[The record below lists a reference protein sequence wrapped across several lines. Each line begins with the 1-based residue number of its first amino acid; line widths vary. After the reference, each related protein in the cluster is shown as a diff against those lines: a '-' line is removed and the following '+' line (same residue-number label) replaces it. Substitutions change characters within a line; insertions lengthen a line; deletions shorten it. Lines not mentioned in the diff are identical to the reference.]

1 MKTEDIIINLKKMA
15 SNEKFWMYD
24 VTQLFR
30 SYELLP
36 SPEDSLS
43 AKLNTI
49 TRLALI
55 VCIVIAAYKPVLAFS
70 TLILVM
76 VVTMSV
82 YSGAVADP
90 TIEGFE
96 PGIIEGLTPATFG
109 RWAGLRPADPSTGG
123 SNQQLYEFMREY
135 NSIRHPDLNK
145 VGFPTTQKRFCNDA
159 VPLEY
164 GLAHI
169 SPNQE
174 LVGGPNPKTKIPPL
188 VAAPSHDLDSWRNN
202 DFVVHSQINKE
213 TNFDSDKAGY
223 NCGILPTKCEDCMY
237 VPCQCKVLRGQRL
250 RATPAGDLTERS
262 SACGVRATEGG
273 AEPRKPAGDRRS
285 LAARS
290 LAAKGGMTMQDIPE
304 DLGPLPE
311 VTISNEI
318 EEDPMINR
326 NGDVIEG
333 FREDLH
339 MDTQRSPGSRGR
351 RRRGERHPDVVTN
364 RPPGSGRP
372 EGRGRRRPGGGRPGG
387 IPPGFFAHRRQI
399 IHDLI
404 NNLGDNEPN
413 KHKPYIRKY
422 VRDVLFDRELGEVS
436 DLEIDE
442 IIGEIDKSLHPK
454 KNDSS
459 DIAPCFESPRRDN
472 IITQTLQP
480 GVFQKSHIGEPIQ
493 SNIGI
498 SYTQE
503 WGPTEVQE
511 TNDMI
516 KYTMRDPKNAII
528 TPQIKEEVIG
538 QDHANVYDPRFTGYG
553 TSYRVYT
560 DRLTGRSKFFYDDV
574 EAITMPNYVTR
585 SKVDVFPWA
594 NTYGPDTMMSQ
605 SEGDEYRQL
614 ANNAFTDSALTFR
627 TEMQER
633 LMRKRN
639 AELWQRRV
647 APISTMG
654 RLGSSMKS
662 CL

>member
-1 MKTEDIIINLKKMA
+1 MA

-96 PGIIEGLTPATFG
+96 PGPIEGINRATNLYGSSNDPYGLTVSHDAPN
-109 RWAGLRPADPSTGG
+109 PSTGCG

-135 NSIRHPDLNK
+135 NSTRYPDLNK

-164 GLAHI
+164 GPDHV

-174 LVGGPNPKTKIPPL
+174 LVGGPNPKTRVPPL

-202 DFVVHSQINKE
+202 DFAVHSHINKE
-213 TNFDSDKAGY
+213 TNFDAEKSGY

-237 VPCQCKVLRGQRL
+237 VPCQCKVLRGQRNQ
-250 RATPAGDLTERS
+250 RPRGMMNYDDLD
-262 SACGVRATEGG
+262 G
-273 AEPRKPAGDRRS
+273 
-285 LAARS
+285 L
-290 LAAKGGMTMQDIPE
+290 
-304 DLGPLPE
+304 
-311 VTISNEI
+311 
-318 EEDPMINR
+318 EEETTDNSMV
-326 NGDVIEG
+326 NGDVVEG
-333 FREDLH
+333 FNGH
-339 MDTQRSPGSRGR
+339 IGARSFSHGRSAIGPQGGAYGGRRVGGHTRTVINSRRGEGRGR
-351 RRRGERHPDVVTN
+351 RDIVTN
-364 RPPGSGRP
+364 RPPASVGRSA
-372 EGRGRRRPGGGRPGG
+372 ERPGGPGR
-387 IPPGFFAHRRQI
+387 INREQRRQI
-399 IHDLI
+399 ISDIINDLG
-404 NNLGDNEPN
+404 NNEPK
-413 KHKPYIRKY
+413 KHKPYIRRY
-422 VRDVLFDRELGEVS
+422 VRDVFLNRRLGDVN
-436 DLEIDE
+436 DIEIDE
-442 IIGEIDKSLHPK
+442 IIEEIEARFLMTPRQEEESESP
-454 KNDSS
+454 

-511 TNDMI
+511 TDNMI
-516 KYTMRDPKNAII
+516 KYTMRDPTNAII

-553 TSYRVYT
+553 TSYRSYT
-560 DRLTGRSKFFYDDV
+560 DQLTGRPKFFYDDV
-574 EAITMPNYVTR
+574 DAITMPNYVTR

-594 NTYGPDTMMSQ
+594 NTYGPDKMMSA

-627 TEMQER
+627 TELQER

>member
-1 MKTEDIIINLKKMA
+1 MA

-55 VCIVIAAYKPVLAFS
+55 VCIVIAAYKPALAFS

-76 VVTMSV
+76 VITMSV

-96 PGIIEGLTPATFG
+96 PGPIERITDFGSRRASNDPYGLTVSHDAPNPA
-109 RWAGLRPADPSTGG
+109 AGCG

-135 NSIRHPDLNK
+135 TASRYPDLNK

-164 GLAHI
+164 GPDHV

-174 LVGGPNPKTKIPPL
+174 LAGGPNPKTRVPPL

-213 TNFDSDKAGY
+213 TNFDAEKSGY

-237 VPCQCKVLRGQRL
+237 VPCQCKVLKGQSNQRPRGMMINS
-250 RATPAGDLTERS
+250 AG
-262 SACGVRATEGG
+262 
-273 AEPRKPAGDRRS
+273 
-285 LAARS
+285 
-290 LAAKGGMTMQDIPE
+290 PE
-304 DLGPLPE
+304 ENESFPE
-311 VTISNEI
+311 VTLVQ
-318 EEDPMINR
+318 EEMGDFM
-326 NGDVIEG
+326 NGDVVEG
-333 FREDLH
+333 FSE
-339 MDTQRSPGSRGR
+339 QFSENISRSAIGPRGGSFGSAGHSSSAFGGGR
-351 RRRGERHPDVVTN
+351 VGGHTRTMINSRRGERPNIVTN
-364 RPPGSGRP
+364 KPADKSRMNH
-372 EGRGRRRPGGGRPGG
+372 EQ
-387 IPPGFFAHRRQI
+387 RRQI
-399 IHDLI
+399 IKDLV
-404 NNLGDNEPN
+404 NEFGDVKPQ
-413 KHKPYIRKY
+413 HKPYIRRR
-422 VRDVLFDRELGEVS
+422 VRDVFLDRRLGDVS

-442 IIGEIDKSLHPK
+442 IIEEITNRFVMTPKQKEKSEVPK
-454 KNDSS
+454 
-459 DIAPCFESPRRDN
+459 ITPCFESPRRDN

-511 TNDMI
+511 TDDMI
-516 KYTMRDPKNAII
+516 KYTMHDPKNTII
-528 TPQIKEEVIG
+528 TPEIKKEVIS

-553 TSYRVYT
+553 TSYRSYT
-560 DRLTGRSKFFYDDV
+560 DQLTGRPKFFYDDV
-574 EAITMPNYVTR
+574 DAITMPNYVTR

-594 NTYGPDTMMSQ
+594 NTYGPDKMMSA

-627 TEMQER
+627 TELQER

>member
-1 MKTEDIIINLKKMA
+1 MA

-30 SYELLP
+30 SFDLLP

-55 VCIVIAAYKPVLAFS
+55 VCIVIAAYKPALAFS
-70 TLILVM
+70 TLILIM

-96 PGIIEGLTPATFG
+96 PGPNDPYGLTVSHDAPNPS
-109 RWAGLRPADPSTGG
+109 AGCGTK
-123 SNQQLYEFMREY
+123 QQLYEFMREY
-135 NSIRHPDLNK
+135 NSTKLRSAGGYAATRYPDLNK

-159 VPLEY
+159 VSLEY
-164 GLAHI
+164 GPDYV

-174 LVGGPNPKTKIPPL
+174 LVGGPNPKTMVPPL

-202 DFVVHSQINKE
+202 DFAVHSQINKE
-213 TNFDSDKAGY
+213 TNFDAEKSGY

-237 VPCQCKVLRGQRL
+237 VPCQCKVLQGQINQR
-250 RATPAGDLTERS
+250 PAGMMSPGL
-262 SACGVRATEGG
+262 GG
-273 AEPRKPAGDRRS
+273 KDHS
-285 LAARS
+285 
-290 LAAKGGMTMQDIPE
+290 
-304 DLGPLPE
+304 LPE
-311 VTISNEI
+311 VTIETDNS
-318 EEDPMINR
+318 MV
-326 NGDVIEG
+326 NGDVVEG
-333 FREDLH
+333 FNGH
-339 MDTQRSPGSRGR
+339 IGARSFNHGRSAIDPSSTYEGR
-351 RRRGERHPDVVTN
+351 RVGGHTRTVISSRRG
-364 RPPGSGRP
+364 
-372 EGRGRRRPGGGRPGG
+372 EGRGRRDIITNRPLGADRPAGRPGG
-387 IPPGFFAHRRQI
+387 PGRINREQRRQI
-399 IHDLI
+399 IRDLI
-404 NNLGDNEPN
+404 NELEDNEP
-413 KHKPYIRKY
+413 KKRKPYIRRY
-422 VRDVLFDRELGEVS
+422 VRDVFLDRRLGDVN
-436 DLEIDE
+436 DVEIDE
-442 IIGEIDKSLHPK
+442 IIEEIASRFIMTPRQEEE
-454 KNDSS
+454 SES
-459 DIAPCFESPRRDN
+459 PGIAPCFESPRRDN

-511 TNDMI
+511 TNNMI
-516 KYTMRDPKNAII
+516 KYTMRDPKNVII
-528 TPQIKEEVIG
+528 TPRIKEEVIN
-538 QDHANVYDPRFTGYG
+538 QDHSNVYDPRFTGYG
-553 TSYRVYT
+553 TSYRSYT
-560 DRLTGRSKFFYDDV
+560 DKLTGRPKFFYDDV
-574 EAITMPNYVTR
+574 DAIMMPNYVTR

-594 NTYGPDTMMSQ
+594 NTYGPDKMMSA

-614 ANNAFTDSALTFR
+614 ANNAFTYSALTFR
-627 TEMQER
+627 TELQER

>member
-1 MKTEDIIINLKKMA
+1 MT

-55 VCIVIAAYKPVLAFS
+55 LCIVIAAYKPVLAFS

-96 PGIIEGLTPATFG
+96 PGGVDPPYPS
-109 RWAGLRPADPSTGG
+109 AGET
-123 SNQQLYEFMREY
+123 NEQLYEFMREY
-135 NSIRHPDLNK
+135 RSVSNSTYPYLNK

-164 GLAHI
+164 GPDHI

-174 LVGGPNPKTKIPPL
+174 LAGGPNLKTRIPPII
-188 VAAPSHDLDSWRNN
+188 AAPSHDLDSWRNN
-202 DFVVHSQINKE
+202 DFAVHSQINKE
-213 TNFDSDKAGY
+213 TNFDEEKSGY

-237 VPCQCKVLRGQRL
+237 VPCQCKVLQGQRNQ
-250 RATPAGDLTERS
+250 RPRGMMTGEEA
-262 SACGVRATEGG
+262 VRANIVEGFHEDVNNNG
-273 AEPRKPAGDRRS
+273 GWRLGRRS
-285 LAARS
+285 DGDGRS
-290 LAAKGGMTMQDIPE
+290 GID
-304 DLGPLPE
+304 
-311 VTISNEI
+311 
-318 EEDPMINR
+318 
-326 NGDVIEG
+326 
-333 FREDLH
+333 RE
-339 MDTQRSPGSRGR
+339 Q
-351 RRRGERHPDVVTN
+351 
-364 RPPGSGRP
+364 
-372 EGRGRRRPGGGRPGG
+372 
-387 IPPGFFAHRRQI
+387 RRQI
-399 IHDLI
+399 IRDLI
-404 NNLGDNEPN
+404 NELGYKEPK
-413 KHKPYIRKY
+413 KHKPYIRRY
-422 VRDVLFDRELGEVS
+422 VRDVFLDRRFGDLSDVEV
-436 DLEIDE
+436 DE
-442 IIGEIDKSLHPK
+442 IIEE
-454 KNDSS
+454 
-459 DIAPCFESPRRDN
+459 IAPCFESSRRDN

-498 SYTQE
+498 SYTQQ

-511 TNDMI
+511 TNGMI
-516 KYTMRDPKNAII
+516 KYTMHDPKNII
-528 TPQIKEEVIG
+528 TPQTKEEVID

-553 TSYRVYT
+553 TSYRSYT
-560 DRLTGRSKFFYDDV
+560 DQLTGRPKFFYDDV
-574 EAITMPNYVTR
+574 DAITMPNFVTR
-585 SKVDVFPWA
+585 SKVDLFPWA
-594 NTYGPDTMMSQ
+594 NTYGPDKMMSA

-627 TEMQER
+627 TELQER

>member
-1 MKTEDIIINLKKMA
+1 M
-15 SNEKFWMYD
+15 
-24 VTQLFR
+24 TQLFR

-76 VVTMSV
+76 VITMSV
-82 YSGAVADP
+82 YSGTVADP

-96 PGIIEGLTPATFG
+96 PNSNDPYGLTVSHDAPNPS
-109 RWAGLRPADPSTGG
+109 AGCG

-135 NSIRHPDLNK
+135 NSTRYPDLNK

-159 VPLEY
+159 VPLKY
-164 GLAHI
+164 CPDHV

-174 LVGGPNPKTKIPPL
+174 LVGGPNPKTRVPPL

-202 DFVVHSQINKE
+202 DFAVHSQINKE
-213 TNFDSDKAGY
+213 TNFDAEKSGY

-237 VPCQCKVLRGQRL
+237 VPCQCKVLQGQHNQRSRGMMMGG
-250 RATPAGDLTERS
+250 AGP
-262 SACGVRATEGG
+262 GEGG
-273 AEPRKPAGDRRS
+273 EP
-285 LAARS
+285 
-290 LAAKGGMTMQDIPE
+290 PE
-304 DLGPLPE
+304 LPD
-311 VTISNEI
+311 VTFI
-318 EEDPMINR
+318 EEEEASMV
-326 NGDVIEG
+326 NGDVVEG
-333 FREDLH
+333 FREDFNGRIGA
-339 MDTQRSPGSRGR
+339 RSFSHGQSAIGPQGGAYGGR
-351 RRRGERHPDVVTN
+351 RIGGHTRTAISSRRG
-364 RPPGSGRP
+364 
-372 EGRGRRRPGGGRPGG
+372 EGRGRRPDIVTNRPAGRPGPGGGPGG
-387 IPPGFFAHRRQI
+387 RPSREQRRQI
-399 IHDLI
+399 IRDLI
-404 NNLGDNEPN
+404 NELGYNEPK
-413 KHKPYIRKY
+413 KHKPYIRRY
-422 VRDVLFDRELGEVS
+422 VRDVFLDRRLGDVN
-436 DLEIDE
+436 DVEIDE
-442 IIGEIDKSLHPK
+442 IIEEIAARFVMTPRQEEESETH
-454 KNDSS
+454 

-511 TNDMI
+511 TNNMI
-516 KYTMRDPKNAII
+516 KYTMRDPKNTII

-553 TSYRVYT
+553 TSYRSYT
-560 DRLTGRSKFFYDDV
+560 DQLTGRPKFFYDDV
-574 EAITMPNYVTR
+574 DAITMPNYVTR

-594 NTYGPDTMMSQ
+594 NTYGPDKMMSQ
-605 SEGDEYRQL
+605 GGFTAGRAKLGSEGDEYRQL

-627 TEMQER
+627 TELQER

>member
-1 MKTEDIIINLKKMA
+1 MA

-36 SPEDSLS
+36 SPEDRLS

-55 VCIVIAAYKPVLAFS
+55 VCIGIAAYKPALAFS

-76 VVTMSV
+76 VITMSV
-82 YSGAVADP
+82 YSGAVVDP

-96 PGIIEGLTPATFG
+96 PGPAEGIKRSTNIYGGSNDPYGLSVSYDAPNPS
-109 RWAGLRPADPSTGG
+109 AGCG

-135 NSIRHPDLNK
+135 NSTRYPDLNK

-159 VPLEY
+159 VQLEY
-164 GLAHI
+164 GPDHV

-174 LVGGPNPKTKIPPL
+174 LVGGPNPKTRVPPL

-202 DFVVHSQINKE
+202 DFVVYSQINKE
-213 TNFDSDKAGY
+213 TNFDVEKSGY

-237 VPCQCKVLRGQRL
+237 VPCQCKVLQGQCNQRPKGMMMDSGL
-250 RATPAGDLTERS
+250 
-262 SACGVRATEGG
+262 
-273 AEPRKPAGDRRS
+273 DRESR
-285 LAARS
+285 
-290 LAAKGGMTMQDIPE
+290 
-304 DLGPLPE
+304 PLPE
-311 VTISNEI
+311 VTIDNS
-318 EEDPMINR
+318 MV
-326 NGDVIEG
+326 NGDVVEG
-333 FREDLH
+333 FNGH
-339 MDTQRSPGSRGR
+339 IGARSYGR
-351 RRRGERHPDVVTN
+351 STGTAEHSSSAYGRVGGHTRTVISSRRGEGRGLSN
-364 RPPGSGRP
+364 RPLGQ
-372 EGRGRRRPGGGRPGG
+372 
-387 IPPGFFAHRRQI
+387 RRQI
-399 IHDLI
+399 IREII
-404 NNLGDNEPN
+404 NELGDNEPK
-413 KHKPYIRKY
+413 KHKPYIRRY
-422 VRDVLFDRELGEVS
+422 VKDVFLDRRLGDVN
-436 DLEIDE
+436 DIEIDE
-442 IIGEIDKSLHPK
+442 IIEEIAARFMTPRQEEESG
-454 KNDSS
+454 SYIS
-459 DIAPCFESPRRDN
+459 PCFESPRRDN

-511 TNDMI
+511 TNNMI
-516 KYTMRDPKNAII
+516 KYTMRDPKNTII
-528 TPQIKEEVIG
+528 TPQIKEEIIG

-553 TSYRVYT
+553 TSYRSYT
-560 DRLTGRSKFFYDDV
+560 DQLTGRPKFFYDDV
-574 EAITMPNYVTR
+574 DAITMPNYVTR

-594 NTYGPDTMMSQ
+594 NTYGPDKMMSA
-605 SEGDEYRQL
+605 SDGDEYRQL
-614 ANNAFTDSALTFR
+614 ANNAFTESALTFR
-627 TEMQER
+627 TELQER

-654 RLGSSMKS
+654 RLGSMKS

>member
-1 MKTEDIIINLKKMA
+1 MA
-15 SNEKFWMYD
+15 PNGKFWMYD

-76 VVTMSV
+76 VITMSV

-96 PGIIEGLTPATFG
+96 PSPIEGNKRATNLYGGSNDPYGLTVSHDAPN
-109 RWAGLRPADPSTGG
+109 PSVGCG

-135 NSIRHPDLNK
+135 NSTRYPDLNK

-164 GLAHI
+164 GPDHI

-174 LVGGPNPKTKIPPL
+174 LVGGPNPKTRVPPL
-188 VAAPSHDLDSWRNN
+188 VAAPSHDLDSWCNN
-202 DFVVHSQINKE
+202 DFAVHSQINKE
-213 TNFDSDKAGY
+213 TNFDAEKSGY
-223 NCGILPTKCEDCMY
+223 NYGILPTKCEDCMY
-237 VPCQCKVLRGQRL
+237 VPCQCKVLQGQHNQRPRGMMM
-250 RATPAGDLTERS
+250 G
-262 SACGVRATEGG
+262 GVGPDEGG
-273 AEPRKPAGDRRS
+273 EPP
-285 LAARS
+285 
-290 LAAKGGMTMQDIPE
+290 
-304 DLGPLPE
+304 DLPD
-311 VTISNEI
+311 VTFI
-318 EEDPMINR
+318 EEEEAPMV
-326 NGDVIEG
+326 NGDVVEG
-333 FREDLH
+333 FCEDFNGH
-339 MDTQRSPGSRGR
+339 IGARSFSHGRSAIGPQGGAYGPEGSAGHSSSAYGGR
-351 RRRGERHPDVVTN
+351 RVGGHTRTVI
-364 RPPGSGRP
+364 S
-372 EGRGRRRPGGGRPGG
+372 EGRGRRPDIVANRPPGAGRPGPGGGPGG
-387 IPPGFFAHRRQI
+387 LGRPSREQRRQI
-399 IHDLI
+399 IRDLI
-404 NNLGDNEPN
+404 NELGDNEP
-413 KHKPYIRKY
+413 KKRKPHIRRY
-422 VRDVLFDRELGEVS
+422 VRDVFLDRRLGDVN
-436 DLEIDE
+436 DVEIDE
-442 IIGEIDKSLHPK
+442 IIEEIAARFVMTPRQEEESEAL
-454 KNDSS
+454 
-459 DIAPCFESPRRDN
+459 DITPCFENPRRDN

-511 TNDMI
+511 TNNMI
-516 KYTMRDPKNAII
+516 KYTMRDPKNTII

-553 TSYRVYT
+553 TSYRSYT
-560 DRLTGRSKFFYDDV
+560 DQLTGRPKFFYDDV
-574 EAITMPNYVTR
+574 DAITMPNYVTR

-594 NTYGPDTMMSQ
+594 NTYGPDKMMSQ

-614 ANNAFTDSALTFR
+614 ANNAFTDSALAFR
-627 TEMQER
+627 TELQER

>member
-1 MKTEDIIINLKKMA
+1 MA
-15 SNEKFWMYD
+15 PNEKFWMYD

-30 SYELLP
+30 SFDLLP

-55 VCIVIAAYKPVLAFS
+55 VCIVIAAYKPILAFS

-76 VVTMSV
+76 VVTMSI

-96 PGIIEGLTPATFG
+96 PGPRATNLYGSLNDPYGLTVSHDAPNPS
-109 RWAGLRPADPSTGG
+109 AGCG
-123 SNQQLYEFMREY
+123 SNQQLYEFMKEY
-135 NSIRHPDLNK
+135 NSTRYPDLNK

-164 GLAHI
+164 GPDHV
-169 SPNQE
+169 SPNQG
-174 LVGGPNPKTKIPPL
+174 LVGGPNPKTRVPPF

-202 DFVVHSQINKE
+202 DFAVHSQINKE
-213 TNFDSDKAGY
+213 TNFDAEKSGY
-223 NCGILPTKCEDCMY
+223 NCGILPTKCEECMY
-237 VPCQCKVLRGQRL
+237 VPCQCKVLRGQRN
-250 RATPAGDLTERS
+250 R
-262 SACGVRATEGG
+262 
-273 AEPRKPAGDRRS
+273 
-285 LAARS
+285 
-290 LAAKGGMTMQDIPE
+290 GMMNYDG
-304 DLGPLPE
+304 L
-311 VTISNEI
+311 
-318 EEDPMINR
+318 EEETTDNSMV
-326 NGDVIEG
+326 NGDVVEG
-333 FREDLH
+333 FNGA
-339 MDTQRSPGSRGR
+339 RSFSHGRVIGPQSGAYGGR
-351 RRRGERHPDVVTN
+351 RIGGHTRNSRRGEGRGRHDIVTN
-364 RPPGSGRP
+364 RPASVGKSA
-372 EGRGRRRPGGGRPGG
+372 GRPGG
-387 IPPGFFAHRRQI
+387 RINREQRRQI
-399 IHDLI
+399 ISDII
-404 NNLGDNEPN
+404 NNLGDNELK
-413 KHKPYIRKY
+413 KHKPYIRRY
-422 VRDVLFDRELGEVS
+422 VRDVFLNRRLGDVN
-436 DLEIDE
+436 DIEIDE
-442 IIGEIDKSLHPK
+442 IIEEIEARFAMTPRQEEESESP
-454 KNDSS
+454 

-503 WGPTEVQE
+503 WGPTEIQE
-511 TNDMI
+511 TNNMI
-516 KYTMRDPKNAII
+516 KYTMHDPINAIL

-553 TSYRVYT
+553 TSYRSYT
-560 DRLTGRSKFFYDDV
+560 DQLTGRPRFFYDDV
-574 EAITMPNYVTR
+574 DAITMPNYVTR
-585 SKVDVFPWA
+585 SKIDVFPWA
-594 NTYGPDTMMSQ
+594 NTYGPDKMMSA

-627 TEMQER
+627 TELQER

>member
-1 MKTEDIIINLKKMA
+1 MA

-76 VVTMSV
+76 VITMSV
-82 YSGAVADP
+82 YSGAAADP

-96 PGIIEGLTPATFG
+96 PGVSHDAS
-109 RWAGLRPADPSTGG
+109 A
-123 SNQQLYEFMREY
+123 LYEFMREY
-135 NSIRHPDLNK
+135 NSTRYPDLNK

-164 GLAHI
+164 GTDHI

-174 LVGGPNPKTKIPPL
+174 LVGGPNPKTRVPPL

-202 DFVVHSQINKE
+202 DFAVHSQINKE
-213 TNFDSDKAGY
+213 TNFDADKAGY

-237 VPCQCKVLRGQRL
+237 VPCQCKVLRGQRPQ
-250 RATPAGDLTERS
+250 R
-262 SACGVRATEGG
+262 
-273 AEPRKPAGDRRS
+273 
-285 LAARS
+285 
-290 LAAKGGMTMQDIPE
+290 E
-304 DLGPLPE
+304 DQPLPE
-311 VTISNEI
+311 VAFI
-318 EEDPMINR
+318 EED
-326 NGDVIEG
+326 VVEG
-333 FREDLH
+333 FNGH
-339 MDTQRSPGSRGR
+339 IGARSFSHGHGPQGGAFGGRRLGGHTRSVISSRRRGR
-351 RRRGERHPDVVTN
+351 RPDVVTN
-364 RPPGSGRP
+364 RPA
-372 EGRGRRRPGGGRPGG
+372 GGRPREQ
-387 IPPGFFAHRRQI
+387 RRQI
-399 IHDLI
+399 IRDLI
-404 NNLGDNEPN
+404 NELGDNEPK
-413 KHKPYIRKY
+413 KHKPYIRRY
-422 VRDVLFDRELGEVS
+422 VRDVFLDRRLGDVS
-436 DLEIDE
+436 DVEIDE
-442 IIGEIDKSLHPK
+442 IIEEIAARFVMGPE
-454 KNDSS
+454 
-459 DIAPCFESPRRDN
+459 IAPCFESPRRDN

-511 TNDMI
+511 TDNMI
-516 KYTMRDPKNAII
+516 KYTMRDPKNTII

-538 QDHANVYDPRFTGYG
+538 QDVANVYDPRFTGYG
-553 TSYRVYT
+553 TSYRSYT
-560 DRLTGRSKFFYDDV
+560 DQLTGRPKFFYDDV
-574 EAITMPNYVTR
+574 DAITMPNYVTR

-594 NTYGPDTMMSQ
+594 NTYGPDNM

-627 TEMQER
+627 TELQER

>member
-1 MKTEDIIINLKKMA
+1 MA

-30 SYELLP
+30 SFDLLP

-76 VVTMSV
+76 VITMSV

-96 PGIIEGLTPATFG
+96 PGTNLY
-109 RWAGLRPADPSTGG
+109 GG
-123 SNQQLYEFMREY
+123 SNDPYGLTVSHDAPDPSAGCGPNQQVYEFMREF
-135 NSIRHPDLNK
+135 NSTRYPDLNK

-164 GLAHI
+164 DPDHI

-174 LVGGPNPKTKIPPL
+174 LVGGPNPKTRVPPL

-202 DFVVHSQINKE
+202 DFAVHSQINKE
-213 TNFDSDKAGY
+213 TNFDADKAGY

-237 VPCQCKVLRGQRL
+237 VPCQCKVLKGHRNQRPRGMLSNVYLDEGDQR
-250 RATPAGDLTERS
+250 EY
-262 SACGVRATEGG
+262 
-273 AEPRKPAGDRRS
+273 
-285 LAARS
+285 
-290 LAAKGGMTMQDIPE
+290 Q
-304 DLGPLPE
+304 PLPD
-311 VTISNEI
+311 VTFI
-318 EEDPMINR
+318 EEDSMV
-326 NGDVIEG
+326 NGDVVEG
-333 FREDLH
+333 FNGH
-339 MDTQRSPGSRGR
+339 IGARSFSHGRSAIGPQGGAYGGR
-351 RRRGERHPDVVTN
+351 RIGGHTRTVLSSRRGEGRGQGPRTRSDVVTN
-364 RPPGSGRP
+364 RPAGSGRP
-372 EGRGRRRPGGGRPGG
+372 GGMPGGRPGG
-387 IPPGFFAHRRQI
+387 PGIGRDQRRQI
-399 IHDLI
+399 ITDLI
-404 NNLGDNEPN
+404 NELGDNEPK
-413 KHKPYIRKY
+413 KHKPYIRRY
-422 VRDVLFDRELGEVS
+422 VRDVFLDRRLGDVG
-436 DLEIDE
+436 DVEIDE
-442 IIGEIDKSLHPK
+442 IIEEIAARFVMTSRQEEENEAPEMT
-454 KNDSS
+454 
-459 DIAPCFESPRRDN
+459 PCFESPRRDN

-511 TNDMI
+511 TDNTI

-528 TPQIKEEVIG
+528 TPEIKEEVIG
-538 QDHANVYDPRFTGYG
+538 QDVANVYDPRFTGYG
-553 TSYRVYT
+553 TSYRSYT
-560 DRLTGRSKFFYDDV
+560 DQLTGRPKFFYDDV
-574 EAITMPNYVTR
+574 DAITMPNYVTR

-594 NTYGPDTMMSQ
+594 NTYGPDKMMSQ

-627 TEMQER
+627 TELQER

>member
-1 MKTEDIIINLKKMA
+1 MA

-49 TRLALI
+49 MRLALI
-55 VCIVIAAYKPVLAFS
+55 VCMVIAAYKPVLAFS
-70 TLILVM
+70 TLILAM
-76 VVTMSV
+76 VITMSA
-82 YSGAVADP
+82 YSGAVTDP

-96 PGIIEGLTPATFG
+96 DPYGLTVNHNAPNPTSG
-109 RWAGLRPADPSTGG
+109 CGG
-123 SNQQLYEFMREY
+123 NQQLHEFMREY
-135 NSIRHPDLNK
+135 NSTRYPDLNK

-159 VPLEY
+159 VPLQY
-164 GLAHI
+164 GPDHV
-169 SPNQE
+169 SPNQQ
-174 LVGGPNPKTKIPPL
+174 LVGGPNPKTRIPPL

-202 DFVVHSQINKE
+202 DFATHSQINRE
-213 TNFDSDKAGY
+213 TNFDAEKAGY

-237 VPCQCKVLRGQRL
+237 VPCQCKVLRGNPGNNL
-250 RATPAGDLTERS
+250 E
-262 SACGVRATEGG
+262 
-273 AEPRKPAGDRRS
+273 
-285 LAARS
+285 
-290 LAAKGGMTMQDIPE
+290 
-304 DLGPLPE
+304 LPE
-311 VTISNEI
+311 VSIVDSE
-318 EEDPMINR
+318 EVFEDP
-326 NGDVIEG
+326 NGNLIEG
-333 FREDLH
+333 FNPDGGPNRH
-339 MDTQRSPGSRGR
+339 VGARSFSRGIVPQGGSYEGGRIGGSRI
-351 RRRGERHPDVVTN
+351 
-364 RPPGSGRP
+364 
-372 EGRGRRRPGGGRPGG
+372 GRGRRRATNLITNNPSQRKQY
-387 IPPGFFAHRRQI
+387 IR
-399 IHDLI
+399 DLI
-404 NNLGDNEPN
+404 KQLGYKQPK
-413 KHKPYIRKY
+413 KHKPYIRRY
-422 VRDVLFDRELGEVS
+422 IHDAFMDRRLDVDDFQ
-436 DLEIDE
+436 IDE
-442 IIGEIDKSLHPK
+442 IIEELAMTDKQQEDKEPEM
-454 KNDSS
+454 
-459 DIAPCFESPRRDN
+459 APCFESPRRDN

-503 WGPTEVQE
+503 WGPTEVEE
-511 TNDMI
+511 TDNMI

-528 TPQIKEEVIG
+528 TPQIKEEVIA

-560 DRLTGRSKFFYDDV
+560 DQLTGRPKFFYDDV
-574 EAITMPNYVTR
+574 DAITMPNYITR

-594 NTYGPDTMMSQ
+594 NTYGPDKILSG

-627 TEMQER
+627 TELQER

>member
-1 MKTEDIIINLKKMA
+1 MA

-55 VCIVIAAYKPVLAFS
+55 VCIVIAAYKPALAFS

-76 VVTMSV
+76 VITMSV

-96 PGIIEGLTPATFG
+96 PSADPYGLTVSHDAPNPS
-109 RWAGLRPADPSTGG
+109 AGCGP
-123 SNQQLYEFMREY
+123 NQQLYEFMREY
-135 NSIRHPDLNK
+135 NSTRYPDLDK

-164 GLAHI
+164 GPDHV

-174 LVGGPNPKTKIPPL
+174 LVGGPNPKTRVPPL

-202 DFVVHSQINKE
+202 DFAVHSQINKE
-213 TNFDSDKAGY
+213 TNFDAEKSGY

-237 VPCQCKVLRGQRL
+237 VPCQCKVLQGQQNQRPRGMMMGG
-250 RATPAGDLTERS
+250 AGPD
-262 SACGVRATEGG
+262 EGG
-273 AEPRKPAGDRRS
+273 EFPELPDVTFIAE
-285 LAARS
+285 
-290 LAAKGGMTMQDIPE
+290 
-304 DLGPLPE
+304 
-311 VTISNEI
+311 
-318 EEDPMINR
+318 EEAPMV
-326 NGDVIEG
+326 NGDVVEG
-333 FREDLH
+333 FREDFNGH
-339 MDTQRSPGSRGR
+339 IGARNFSHGRSAFGPQGGAYGPRTVISS
-351 RRRGERHPDVVTN
+351 RRGEGRGHRPDIVTN
-364 RPPGSGRP
+364 RPPRAGRP
-372 EGRGRRRPGGGRPGG
+372 GPGGGPGG
-387 IPPGFFAHRRQI
+387 LGRPSREQRRQI
-399 IHDLI
+399 IRDLI
-404 NNLGDNEPN
+404 NELGDSEPK
-413 KHKPYIRKY
+413 KHKPYIRRY
-422 VRDVLFDRELGEVS
+422 VRDVFLDRRLGDVN
-436 DLEIDE
+436 DVEIDE
-442 IIGEIDKSLHPK
+442 IIEEIAARFVMTPRQEDESAAP
-454 KNDSS
+454 

-511 TNDMI
+511 TNNMI
-516 KYTMRDPKNAII
+516 KYTMRDPKNTII

-553 TSYRVYT
+553 TSYRSYT
-560 DRLTGRSKFFYDDV
+560 DQLTGRPKFFYDDV
-574 EAITMPNYVTR
+574 DAITMPNYVTR

-594 NTYGPDTMMSQ
+594 NTYGPDKMMSHD
-605 SEGDEYRQL
+605 GDEYRQL
-614 ANNAFTDSALTFR
+614 ANNAFADSALTFR
-627 TEMQER
+627 TELQER

>member
-1 MKTEDIIINLKKMA
+1 MA

-55 VCIVIAAYKPVLAFS
+55 VCSVIAAYKPVLAFS
-70 TLILVM
+70 TLIIVM
-76 VVTMSV
+76 VITMSV

-96 PGIIEGLTPATFG
+96 SGPKSTNIYGGSNDPYGLTISHDAPNQSA
-109 RWAGLRPADPSTGG
+109 WCG

-135 NSIRHPDLNK
+135 NSTRYPDLNK
-145 VGFPTTQKRFCNDA
+145 VGFPTTRKRFCNDA
-159 VPLEY
+159 VPFEY
-164 GLAHI
+164 GPDHV

-174 LVGGPNPKTKIPPL
+174 LIGGPNPKTRVPPL

-202 DFVVHSQINKE
+202 DFVVHSHINKE
-213 TNFDSDKAGY
+213 TNFDVEKSGY
-223 NCGILPTKCEDCMY
+223 NYGILPTKCEDCMY
-237 VPCQCKVLRGQRL
+237 VPCQCKVLQGQRNQ
-250 RATPAGDLTERS
+250 RPRGMMMS
-262 SACGVRATEGG
+262 SGLDG
-273 AEPRKPAGDRRS
+273 GDRS
-285 LAARS
+285 
-290 LAAKGGMTMQDIPE
+290 
-304 DLGPLPE
+304 LPE
-311 VTISNEI
+311 VTIEGKTDNS
-318 EEDPMINR
+318 MV
-326 NGDVIEG
+326 NGDVVEG
-333 FREDLH
+333 FNGH
-339 MDTQRSPGSRGR
+339 IGARSFGPINHQGGAYGGR
-351 RRRGERHPDVVTN
+351 RVERDIVTN
-364 RPPGSGRP
+364 RPPGV
-372 EGRGRRRPGGGRPGG
+372 EIPGG
-387 IPPGFFAHRRQI
+387 
-399 IHDLI
+399 
-404 NNLGDNEPN
+404 
-413 KHKPYIRKY
+413 HKPYIRRHVK
-422 VRDVLFDRELGEVS
+422 DVFLDRRLGDVN
-436 DLEIDE
+436 DIEIDPRQE
-442 IIGEIDKSLHPK
+442 EESESP
-454 KNDSS
+454 
-459 DIAPCFESPRRDN
+459 DISPCFESPRRDN

-511 TNDMI
+511 TNNMI
-516 KYTMRDPKNAII
+516 KYTMRDPKNTII
-528 TPQIKEEVIG
+528 TPQIKEEIIG

-553 TSYRVYT
+553 TSYRSYT
-560 DRLTGRSKFFYDDV
+560 DQLTGRPKFFYDDV
-574 EAITMPNYVTR
+574 DAITMPNYVTR

-594 NTYGPDTMMSQ
+594 NTYGPDKMMSA
-605 SEGDEYRQL
+605 SDGDEYRQL

-627 TEMQER
+627 TELQER